1 MNKEKIDILKKEKNT
16 VILAHYYVDESI
28 QKIADYVGDSFYLAQ
43 VATKLEEKNII
54 VAGVYFMGESVKIL
68 NPEKN
73 IYLVNPKADCPM
85 AHMVN
90 INTIEEMRNKYNDLA
105 VVCYINSTAEI
116 KSHSDICVTSANAV
130 KIVRKLPEK
139 NIFFIPDVNLA
150 KYIEKLVPEK
160 NIIAN
165 NGFCPIH
172 NRVSAREVNNLK
184 MKYKNA
190 KVLAHPECKKEV
202 LDIADYIGSTSG
214 IIKKAETCNLNE
226 FIIVTEIGIKYK
238 LLKNYPNKRFY
249 FLDSMICEDMKLLE
263 LEDLLKTMEKGG
275 NEVFVSEEVIE
286 KAKKPLKRM
295 LKLGE

>member
-1 MNKEKIDILKKEKNT
+1 MNKEKFDILKKEKDT
-16 VILAHYYVDESI
+16 VILAHYYVDDSI

-43 VATKLEEKNII
+43 VATKLKEKNII

-68 NPEKN
+68 NPDKN
-73 IYLVNPKADCPM
+73 IYLVNTKADCPM
-85 AHMVN
+85 AHMVS

-116 KSHSDICVTSANAV
+116 KSYSDICVTSANAV
-130 KIVRKLPEK
+130 KIVEKLPEK
-139 NIFFIPDVNLA
+139 NIFFIPDGNLA
-150 KYIEKLVPEK
+150 KYIEKFVPEK
-160 NIIAN
+160 NIVAN

-202 LDIADYIGSTSG
+202 LDIADYVGSTSG
-214 IIKKAETCNLNE
+214 IIKKAASSNFKE
-226 FIIVTEIGIKYK
+226 FIIITEIGIKYE
-238 LLKNYPNKRFY
+238 LLKKYPNKKFY
-249 FLDSMICEDMKLLE
+249 FLDNMVCEDMKLLK
-263 LEDLLKTMEKGG
+263 LEDLLNIMENGG
-275 NEVFVSEEVIE
+275 NEVFVNEEIIE
-286 KAKKPLKRM
+286 KAKIPLKKM